1 MKLDELKKYYFH
13 DSSII
18 EMEKVGNNINLK
30 IEYCLFMQG
39 DYVEGTEETCIL
51 NLSFKNATSN
61 IESITDNTIIDTK
74 INDNS
79 ITFELELDEDS
90 DYVQLT
96 INASSVEIN
105 KENK

>member
-18 EMEKVGNNINLK
+18 EMEKVENAINLK
-30 IEYCLFMQG
+30 IEYCLFMQD
-39 DYVEGTEETCIL
+39 DYVEGTDETCIL

-61 IESITDNTIIDTK
+61 IESITDNTIIGTK